1 MRDKSI
7 SISPKIAY
15 IVLLLPQ
22 IWRIKAMNTQRHSNF
37 KKNKKR

>member
-1 MRDKSI
+1 MRYEAI

-22 IWRIKAMNTQRHSNF
+22 IWRIKAMNTQGYSNF
-37 KKNKKR
+37 